1 MSIIVYP
8 DVIVPTSAILAGVTG
23 TRTRQNDRTVN
34 QGGYATVN
42 AVRDVSL
49 LTYQIG
55 IAPMLVSDAQAII
68 ALYETTDAGAFGML
82 MDDPIDFTV
91 TGAQGGLIGYM
102 SGVANGTVG
111 FGNGTPLY
119 GLRKLYTAPGGRQ
132 KGRAIT
138 RPKGTPPI
146 LRNGSPVTVGVSV
159 GNISLSA
166 APVYVTFV
174 ADASSNVSGVTVGAT
189 TQVVLSGALA
199 GLGVGGKLW
208 LQGLT
213 GANASL
219 LNNLAH
225 TITAVAG
232 ATYTLST
239 NTAGKTIT
247 AAGQGQK
254 YPQPT
259 DTLTWTGDFY
269 VPVHFRDDS
278 IQWEI
283 VAAGQRDSRLVT
295 IPATYIDEIRES

>member
-1 MSIIVYP
+1 MSITVYP
-8 DVIVPTSAILAGVTG
+8 DVIVPNSAILAGVTG

-34 QGGYATVN
+34 QGGYASVN

-49 LTYQIG
+49 LTYQIAT
-55 IAPMLVSDAQAII
+55 APMLAYDVQAII

-91 TGAQGGLIGYM
+91 TGTQGGLLGYM
-102 SGVANGTVG
+102 SGVSNGTVG
-111 FGNGTPLY
+111 YGNGTPLY

-132 KGRAIT
+132 KARAIT
-138 RPKGTPPI
+138 RPKSPAI
-146 LRNGSPVTVGVSV
+146 LRNGSAVTVGASA

-166 APVYVTFV
+166 GPVYGTFV
-174 ADASSNVSGVTVGAT
+174 ADSSSTVSSITPGAT
-189 TQVVLSGALA
+189 TSVTLSSALSGL
-199 GLGVGGKLW
+199 VITTGKLW

-213 GANASL
+213 GADAAL

-225 TITAVAG
+225 TITG
-232 ATYTLST
+232 ISGSTYTLAT

-247 AAGQGQK
+247 AAGSGYK

-278 IQWEI
+278 IQWDL
-283 VAAGQRDSRLVT
+283 VAAGQRDGRRVS
-295 IPATYIDEIRES
+295 IPSTYLDEIRES